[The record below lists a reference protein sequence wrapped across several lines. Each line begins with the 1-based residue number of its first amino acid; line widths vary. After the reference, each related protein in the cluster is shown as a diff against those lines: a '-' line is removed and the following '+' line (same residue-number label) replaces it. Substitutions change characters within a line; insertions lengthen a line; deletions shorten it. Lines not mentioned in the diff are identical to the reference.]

1 VTSNNQS
8 LTLNPALRAPRET
21 AEPYLGFANLTTD
34 KTLMET
40 NPEIEGIESEVEG
53 RSFSLF
59 RYSESAGEEP
69 AKIRIFVLD
78 AQPLLRQ
85 GISTYLNSQPDMV
98 VCGEAGSVPDAQ
110 RKIAECQPQ
119 FVVTALRLGAGDS
132 LKLIKELKTQNPRL
146 CVLVYSAFEENIF
159 AERAIRAGANGY
171 VMKQAASEK
180 LAAAV
185 REIMKGGIY
194 VSRELALSAFR
205 KSLQR
210 NRKNNHML
218 RSGNCL
224 GELSNREMHIF
235 QLLGSGLGTKQ
246 IAASLDLSV
255 KTIESHRENIKHK
268 LRLRSSGEVRERATK
283 WVEQSLSGEDN
294 ICPTRSPTKAA
305 VGRGG

>member
-1 VTSNNQS
+1 
-8 LTLNPALRAPRET
+8 
-21 AEPYLGFANLTTD
+21 
-34 KTLMET
+34 MET
-40 NPEIEGIESEVEG
+40 QPEIVGTESEVEG
-53 RSFSLF
+53 RSLSLF
-59 RYSESAGEEP
+59 QYSESAGEEP
-69 AKIRIFVLD
+69 AKIRILVLD

-85 GISTYLNSQPDMV
+85 GISAYLNSQPDMM
-98 VCGEAGSVPDAQ
+98 VCGEAGSVADA
-110 RKIAECQPQ
+110 RRTIAECQPQ

-132 LKLIKELKTQNPRL
+132 LKLIKELKTHNPRL

-159 AERAIRAGANGY
+159 AERAIRAGASGY
-171 VMKQAASEK
+171 VMKQAPSEK
-180 LAAAV
+180 LATAV

-210 NRKNNHML
+210 HRKDNHTP
-218 RSGNCL
+218 RSGACL
-224 GELSNREMHIF
+224 EQLSNREMHIF

-283 WVEQSLSGEDN
+283 WVEQNLSREDH
-294 ICPTRSPTKAA
+294 IFRAGRPSTKATTRRA
-305 VGRGG
+305 SYDGNIKDC